1 MNILLIEDDKL
12 LSEFIKKV
20 LQNDGHFVQVESD
33 GEKGFH
39 SAQKKQY
46 DVIILDIMLPHKD
59 GISICAELRRQKI
72 ATPIL
77 ILSAQTEED
86 YRVRGLDIG
95 ADDYLT
101 KPFSH
106 KELLARIR
114 AITRR
119 PSAVLQS
126 ELVVGDL
133 SLSPDGHRVERAGKA
148 IELSPKEYQ
157 LLEFLM
163 RNQDTALPKH
173 LILNKVWQ
181 IRSTAASNRLE
192 VHVRHLREKV
202 DKPFKKKVIHTVRGI
217 GYKLSY

>member
-1 MNILLIEDDKL
+1 MNILLIEDDNL

-20 LQNDGHFVQVESD
+20 LQNDGHYVQAESD
-33 GEKGFH
+33 GEKGFI
-39 SAQKKQY
+39 SAQKRHY
-46 DVIILDIMLPHKD
+46 DIIILDIVLPNKD
-59 GISICAELRRQKI
+59 GIAICSELRRQKI
-72 ATPIL
+72 STPIL

-86 YRVRGLDIG
+86 YRVRGLDVG

-114 AITRR
+114 ALTRR

-126 ELVVGDL
+126 ELVIGDL
-133 SLSPDGHRVERAGKA
+133 SLCPDGHRVERAGKV
-148 IELSPKEYQ
+148 IDLSPKEYQ
-157 LLEFLM
+157 LLEFMM

-181 IRSTAASNRLE
+181 IRSAAASNRLE
-192 VHVRHLREKV
+192 VHVRHLREKI
-202 DKPFKKKVIHTVRGI
+202 DKPFEKKIIHTVRGI